1 MQPLDT
7 EHDIFLPR
15 RPASQTLG
23 ANGVSPVSVLVDCV
37 RPTTSHGRQTKVA
50 LRCSDE
56 EELLLLQAK
65 AQSLNL
71 CARSIQDAWVLLAV
85 VFVHVL
91 IFYCF
96 RGRTQVAAGS
106 RTVLGIGPGVC
117 SPTLAFFSRT

>member
-1 MQPLDT
+1 M
-7 EHDIFLPR
+7 
-15 RPASQTLG
+15 
-23 ANGVSPVSVLVDCV
+23 
-37 RPTTSHGRQTKVA
+37 A

-71 CARSIQDAWVLLAV
+71 CARSIQDAWVLRASSLV
-85 VFVHVL
+85 IGLVHGL

-106 RTVLGIGPGVC
+106 RTVLGIGPGVY
-117 SPTLAFFSRT
+117 SLTFLESEVILDRSGSVDQPSDGKVEAAMNAYT